1 MTDNTDPQLSKPIND
16 EDIPS
21 QEDLNEKPYYDN
33 GSAPIIQNTTDNSQP
48 QNQIPV
54 NNPAPYYDPN
64 NNIQPQYPNQNN
76 MQAPIYNPNN
86 NPPSIYN
93 PNNNQPPYYN
103 PNNNQPQYYPPPGTP
118 QQINQA
124 YPGAGPYYPPP
135 INYNNMNYNNGIYY
149 NSQPQITLQRNNCFQ
164 NPITAIIFS
173 ILLIIVVI
181 VDLILQ
187 ISIEISPFL
196 LIDDAGLLT
205 IAITFLILICTKKS
219 VGHPAFGAA
228 TVIFCLV
235 GFGLRGL
242 GVSQFEE
249 PADNTNSSFFF
260 LTIVRTFV
268 IFFCIPIACNQRRS
282 P

>member
-21 QEDLNEKPYYDN
+21 QEDINEKPYYDN

-118 QQINQA
+118 QQVNQA

-135 INYNNMNYNNGIYY
+135 INYNNNMNYNNGIYY
-149 NSQPQITLQRNNCFQ
+149 NSQPQIAAQRTNCFQ
-164 NPITAIIFS
+164 NPKTVIIFS
-173 ILLIIVVI
+173 ILLIVVVI

-187 ISIEISPFL
+187 ITSEFVPFI
-196 LIDDAGLLT
+196 LIDDAGLLI

-219 VGHPAFGAA
+219 VGHPALGAA
-228 TVIFCLV
+228 TVIVWFV

-242 GVSQFEE
+242 GMSQFEE
-249 PADNTNSSFFF
+249 FGNAISFFF
-260 LTIVRTFV
+260 LTAIRTFV

>member
-21 QEDLNEKPYYDN
+21 QEDINEKPYYDN

-54 NNPAPYYDPN
+54 NNPPPYYDPN

-86 NPPSIYN
+86 NQPSI
-93 PNNNQPPYYN
+93 NQ
-103 PNNNQPQYYPPPGTP
+103 T
-118 QQINQA
+118 
-124 YPGAGPYYPPP
+124 YPGSGPYYPPP
-135 INYNNMNYNNGIYY
+135 INYNKNMNYNNGIYY
-149 NSQPQITLQRNNCFQ
+149 NSQPQIAAQRTNCFQ
-164 NPITAIIFS
+164 NPKTVIIFS
-173 ILLIIVVI
+173 ILLIVVVI

-187 ISIEISPFL
+187 ITSEFVPFI
-196 LIDDAGLLT
+196 LIDDAGLLI

-219 VGHPAFGAA
+219 VGHPALGAA
-228 TVIFCLV
+228 TVIVWFV

-242 GVSQFEE
+242 GMSQFEE
-249 PADNTNSSFFF
+249 FGNAISFFF
-260 LTIVRTFV
+260 LTAIRTFV

>member
-21 QEDLNEKPYYDN
+21 QEVLNEKPYYDN

-54 NNPAPYYDPN
+54 INPAPYYDPN

-86 NPPSIYN
+86 NPPSI
-93 PNNNQPPYYN
+93 YN

-149 NSQPQITLQRNNCFQ
+149 NSQPQITVQRTNCFQ
-164 NPITAIIFS
+164 NPITVIIFS

-187 ISIEISPFL
+187 ISIEISPFI

-219 VGHPAFGAA
+219 VGHPALGAA
-228 TVIFCLV
+228 TVIVWFV
-235 GFGLRGL
+235 GFGLRGV
-242 GVSQFEE
+242 GMSQFEE
-249 PADNTNSSFFF
+249 PDNTISFFF
-260 LTIVRTFV
+260 LTAIRTFV

>member
-1 MTDNTDPQLSKPIND
+1 MKDNNIPLLLKPLND
-16 EDIPS
+16 EDIQS
-21 QEDLNEKPYYDN
+21 QEEINEKPYYN
-33 GSAPIIQNTTDNSQP
+33 TGSAPTNQNTTDNGQA

-54 NNPAPYYDPN
+54 NNPPPYYDPN

-86 NPPSIYN
+86 NQPLINN
-93 PNNNQPPYYN
+93 PNNNQPPYNN
-103 PNNNQPQYYPPPGTP
+103 PNNNQPQYYPPQGTP
-118 QQINQA
+118 QQVNQT
-124 YPGAGPYYPPP
+124 YPGSGPYYPPP
-135 INYNNMNYNNGIYY
+135 INYNNKNYIKDINS
-149 NSQPQITLQRNNCFQ
+149 NSQSQVEIQRELCLRS
-164 NPITAIIFS
+164 PKTGIFLS

-268 IFFCIPIACNQRRS
+268 LFFCIPIACNQRRS